1 MRSVAIVIAALALV
15 AVVELASG
23 PGWPQVV
30 GDGAAGAALLAAGG
44 VAALRRDGRLAGLLL
59 VLAGAAWLA
68 GAVEPALAAL
78 HRGPLVHA
86 LFAVPE
92 GRVRSPVAIAATA
105 AAYVSG
111 AFAGLANAEWVT
123 VAVATLLLLAAVD
136 QRRGRRLGR
145 PPLTAETGAFAGAL
159 LLGAVASGS
168 DLGLEDTALWAYYVT
183 VTGVAIAVPVR
194 LGSSRWTGA
203 ALSGL
208 VADLGERATTDALR
222 DRLARAIGDPDLAV
236 GYRLDSNG
244 TYADATGAPLPLP
257 DPRSA
262 RTVTEVSEDGEVV
275 AVLVHDRAT
284 LVDPAVRAALA
295 STARLAVANTRLH
308 AQVVARAREVAASR
322 RRIVEAADSER
333 RQLEA
338 ELRAS
343 AGQRL
348 DTVAVWLDARTDDSL
363 SPIAAE
369 LDRARIDLARLAR
382 GLHPARLTEA
392 GIAAAVQDLAAGSPV
407 PVSVDAP
414 DARFPVA
421 VEAAAYF
428 VCAEA
433 MANAAK
439 HAQCHRIAVHV
450 TADAQTLRVDVVDDG
465 RGGAAATGS
474 GLLGLSDR
482 VEALGG
488 RLSVDSKLGAG
499 TRVTAELPLP

>member
-23 PGWPQVV
+23 LGWPQVV
-30 GDGAAGAALLAAGG
+30 GDAAAGAALLAAGG
-44 VAALRRDGRLAGLLL
+44 LAALRRDGRRAGLLL

-68 GAVEPALAAL
+68 GAVEPTLAAL

-86 LFAVPE
+86 LLSVPG
-92 GRVRSPVAIAATA
+92 GRVRSPVAIAATG

-111 AFAGLANAEWVT
+111 AFSGLANTEWVT
-123 VAVATLLLLAAVD
+123 VAAAALLLLATAD
-136 QRRGRRLGR
+136 QRRGRSLGR
-145 PPLTAETGAFAGAL
+145 PPLTAETVAFAGAL
-159 LLGAVASGS
+159 VLGAIASGS
-168 DLGLEDTALWAYYVT
+168 DLGLEDIALWTYYLT

-194 LGSSRWTGA
+194 LASSRWTGA

-208 VADLGERATTDALR
+208 VADLGELDTTDALR
-222 DRLARAIGDPDLAV
+222 HRLARAIGDPDLAV

-244 TYADATGAPLPLP
+244 TYADATGAPLRLP
-257 DPRSA
+257 DRRSA
-262 RTVTEVSEDGEVV
+262 RTVTEVSEEGEVV

-284 LVDPAVRAALA
+284 LEDPAVRAAVA

-308 AQVVARAREVAASR
+308 AQVIARTREVAASR
-322 RRIVEAADSER
+322 RRIVEAADNER
-333 RQLEA
+333 RQLET

-343 AGQRL
+343 AGRRL
-348 DTVAVWLDARTDDSL
+348 DTVAEWLGARTDDSL

-382 GLHPARLTEA
+382 GLHPAKLTEA
-392 GIAAAVQDLAAGSPV
+392 GIAAAVQDLAAAAAV

-414 DARFPVA
+414 DARFPAA

-439 HAQCHRIAVHV
+439 HAQCHRIGVQM
-450 TADAQTLRVDVVDDG
+450 TADARTLRVDVVDDG
-465 RGGAAATGS
+465 RGGAVAIGS
-474 GLLGLSDR
+474 GLLGLGDR

-488 RLSVDSKLGAG
+488 RLSVESDLGAG